1 MLRASSWP
9 KDSGRKS
16 KKTMMAGIRQA
27 RPSSA
32 KRKIIHIMTTA
43 IITVFVVGYLFI
55 ALESLT
61 KINKAGIA
69 ILMGIAC
76 WVLLLMGASEYGPA
90 IIDKALKIGILSEE
104 SARNIMENYSSYMC
118 RGLFQHYLAEVSETI
133 LFLMGAM
140 TVVETVDSHGGFRFV
155 KKALYTPNPKSLLWK
170 VCIMTFF
177 LSATLDNMTTS
188 IVMIMVLKS
197 LISDK
202 ELRMK
207 FAGMVI
213 IAANAGGAFSP
224 IGDVTTIMLWIK
236 GCVSTTGIIT
246 GIFIPSV
253 ICMVV
258 PALIVMFSLKGTIAA
273 PQDEDGSGEDKPVF
287 RSAMRNLVFAIG
299 VGGLVFVPIF
309 HNLTGL
315 PPFMGVLLDLGL
327 LWIVTELVIGYEHKD
342 QDAYEK
348 ARISSIISRIDMS
361 TILFFLGILIAVDA
375 VAATGTLETLGEWLN
390 VNVGNIYLV
399 DSIVGVASSIVD
411 NVPLVASAMG
421 MYPIADASMVAA
433 DPVMTN
439 YVQDGLFWEL
449 LAYCAGTGGSLL
461 IIGSAA
467 GVVVMGLEK
476 ISFIWYLKK
485 FTLLAASG
493 YFAGVLYYWFEKSIL
508 VGLLQ

>member
-1 MLRASSWP
+1 
-9 KDSGRKS
+9 
-16 KKTMMAGIRQA
+16 
-27 RPSSA
+27 
-32 KRKIIHIMTTA
+32 MTTA

-69 ILMGIAC
+69 ILMGIGC
-76 WVLLLMGASEYGPA
+76 WVLLLMGAAEYGPA
-90 IIDKALKIGILSEE
+90 IIEKALKIGILSEE
-104 SARNIMENYSSYMC
+104 AAQAIQQNYSSYIC

-155 KKALYTPNPKSLLWK
+155 KSALYTPNPKSLLWR

-177 LSATLDNMTTS
+177 LSAVLDNMTTS

-197 LISDK
+197 LITDR
-202 ELRMK
+202 ELRLK

-236 GCVSTTGIIT
+236 GCVSTTGVIT
-246 GIFIPSV
+246 GIFIPSLV
-253 ICMVV
+253 CMVV
-258 PALIVMFSLKGTIAA
+258 PALIVTFSLKGTIAA
-273 PQDEDGSGEDKPVF
+273 PAAEASEGEDKPVF
-287 RSAMRNLVFAIG
+287 RNTMRNLIFAIG

-327 LWIVTELVIGYEHKD
+327 LWIATEVIIGKEHKD
-342 QDAYEK
+342 QDEYER

-361 TILFFLGILIAVDA
+361 TILFFLGILVAVDA
-375 VAATGTLETLGEWLN
+375 VAATGTLEVLGEWLN
-390 VNVGNIYLV
+390 VHVGNIYLV
-399 DSIVGVASSIVD
+399 DSIVGVASSVVD

-421 MYPIADASMVAA
+421 MYPIADAAAVAA
-433 DPVMTN
+433 DPVMAS

-449 LAYCAGTGGSLL
+449 LAYCAGTGGSIL

-467 GVVVMGLEK
+467 GVVVMGLDK

-485 FTLLAASG
+485 FSLLAIAG
-493 YFAGVLYYWFEKSIL
+493 YFAGIIWYWFEKSVL
-508 VGLLQ
+508 VGIFG